1 MRGFFLVAVVLGLLV
16 GGTVAGVRVFTGR
29 SSSSGTGKASPTA
42 QPGSPQASA
51 EQFAQAW
58 TAGNLN
64 GLYLLLDA
72 PSQHATSYPTFA
84 AAYRNYY
91 AETTEDDLVAKV
103 TGARDGA
110 ATLSVKLTTAYFGDL
125 EYTIA
130 LNLTQSP
137 TGWLVAW
144 TPAAINADMV
154 DGRTFKS
161 DIQKPTRGAILDRNG
176 IQLAA
181 TKDIRYLGL
190 NRSLITD
197 RPGTTSALV
206 RFGFTQAQVDAAFN
220 DPSGSDQRV
229 AVGVVTDDK
238 RDAAA
243 QLVAQVTGTLLYFQS
258 QRVHPLGAAAAQVVG
273 YTRELTAEELAKRA
287 GQGLEVG
294 DRTGAVGIEASE
306 DKALSGQAGGTLTIV
321 EADQTTV
328 VRTVVSKPY
337 VPGQD
342 IKTTLDAKVLV
353 AAQARLGIRA
363 GAAVTMDPQT
373 NEILAI
379 NSNPSFDPDAFERN
393 DQVAL
398 NALSKQP
405 GNPQTNRA
413 TEGLYSAGS
422 TFKLVTG
429 AAGLVDGG
437 YTPTDE
443 FPCTAVWYGLGQDQP
458 RKNWEGGQGML
469 TIAQGLMRSCN
480 PVFYQIGLTLYNK
493 TDGALSKMARLFGFG
508 APTGVVGIDE
518 ATGQVPDAAW
528 KEKTQGQ
535 PWYAGDEVNLAIG
548 QGALLIT
555 PLQLANAYST
565 FFADSLRNP
574 VLIQGE
580 PATSRGTLPMT
591 AAQNAALK
599 LGLQLVTG
607 PNGTANTVFA
617 DAGYN
622 DFLGKSGTAED
633 AGLQQHVLFVAA
645 SPRATPTVVCA
656 VVLDNGE
663 FGSVEAGPI
672 ARDIVLAALK

>member
-1 MRGFFLVAVVLGLLV
+1 MRGFFLVALVFGLLV
-16 GGTVAGVRVFTGR
+16 GGTVAGVRAFTGR
-29 SSSSGTGKASPTA
+29 SSSPSARATPTA
-42 QPGSPQASA
+42 QPGSPQATA
-51 EQFAQAW
+51 QQFASAW
-58 TAGNLN
+58 TADNLN

-72 PSQHATSYPTFA
+72 ASQHATSYPTFA
-84 AAYRNYY
+84 ADYRNYY
-91 AETTEDDLVAKV
+91 DETTAGNLVAKV
-103 TGARDGA
+103 TGARDGTA
-110 ATLSVKLTTAYFGDL
+110 SLSVKVSTAYFGDL
-125 EYTIA
+125 EYTIT
-130 LNLTQSP
+130 LNLVQGP
-137 TGWLVAW
+137 AGWLVAW
-144 TPAAINADMV
+144 SPAAINPDMV

-197 RPGTTSALV
+197 RAATTSALV
-206 RFGFTQAQVDAAFN
+206 NFGFTEAQVDAAFN
-220 DPSGSDQRV
+220 DPSGANQRV

-258 QRVHPLGAAAAQVVG
+258 QRIHPLGAAAAQVVG

-287 GQGLEVG
+287 GQGLVVG

-306 DKALSGQAGGTLTIV
+306 DKQLSGQAGGTLTIV
-321 EADQTTV
+321 APDQTTV
-328 VRTVVSKPY
+328 VRTVVSKPF
-337 VPGQD
+337 VPGKD
-342 IKTTLDAKVLV
+342 VKTTLDANVLV
-353 AAQARLGIRA
+353 AAQARLGTRA

-398 NALSKQP
+398 NALAAAP

-413 TEGLYSAGS
+413 TQGLYSAGS
-422 TFKLVTG
+422 TFKLITG

-443 FPCTAVWYGLGQDQP
+443 FPCPAVWYGLGQDQP
-458 RKNWEGGQGML
+458 RNNWEGGQGML
-469 TIAQGLMRSCN
+469 TISQGLMRSCN

-528 KEKTQGQ
+528 KQKNKGQ

-548 QGALLIT
+548 QGDLLIT

-599 LGLQLVTG
+599 LGLELVTG
-607 PNGTANTVFA
+607 PNGTANTVFSL
-617 DAGYN
+617 AGYT

-633 AGLQQHVLFVAA
+633 AGVQQHVLFVAA
-645 SPRATPTVVCA
+645 SPVATPAVVCA
-656 VVLDNGE
+656 VVLDDGQY
-663 FGSVEAGPI
+663 GSTEAGPI